1 MTAPAP
7 DLDDAQADTGPI
19 SNLEACA
26 RVVAKLIVDRY
37 INPRHIHAAA
47 IATGIPIQLIER
59 NLERVAHTYTR
70 PSSTIPQ
77 PIVVDPAGEPVRAK
91 DEAAARAN
99 PRRSPTAPAPRSAA
113 RCHLEKHIS
122 QYRYVSKGRR
132 PGGRLSFAWQSWC
145 KVCLASYQQER
156 YLSAA
161 REAALASIGLE
172 LDGDALLCVV
182 CAKPIDNDS
191 DTTTIELR
199 CHTACLATPG

>member
-91 DEAAARAN
+91 DEAAARKPQTFPDGTRAKKCG
-99 PRRSPTAPAPRSAA
+99 
-113 RCHLEKHIS
+113 RCQLEKHIS

-145 KVCLASYQQER
+145 KACLASYQQER

-182 CAKPIDNDS
+182 CAKPIDSDS
-191 DTTTIELR
+191 DSTTIELR
-199 CHTACLATPG
+199 CHSACLEPAP